1 MSHTKETPRQK
12 MIGMMYLVLTCMLA
26 LNVSRDVLDGFVTIN
41 ESIENTNSNFTSNTH
56 KIMQAF
62 DEGIRQGHHEFK
74 PYYIKAKKVNH
85 LTLQTFNYVE
95 SIKKEVVK
103 YTENVEGADTL
114 KLEKVERLDDCDKP
128 TFFLIGSDETKPKD
142 DKYSAKDL
150 KQTLINLSDS
160 LNTMIDEMKNKNGLK
175 LPEDDYFVLKDKIR
189 LMTPTNKYKDKDGKP
204 ISWEFKNFYN
214 KPLAAV
220 VTNLSKIQSDI
231 KNIEAEMV
239 NSFASASGKLSVKF
253 NRMQA
258 RIVPVSNYV
267 QAGTPYTADV
277 FLAAS
282 SSDFKEDNLQ
292 FILGEIDTS
301 TGKISADATVL
312 PIENGMGKIKLLS
325 GSVGH
330 KDIKGWIK
338 FREGN
343 GNYKYFKYNNNYVV
357 ANSAVA
363 VSPDKMNVF
372 YLGVEN
378 PITVSAAGVAPTDLV
393 VNITGCNGSLVNNGN
408 GKYTANVSATG
419 TCIISVLQKTIDGL
433 KQQGTPQIFRVKKI
447 PNPPLRVSG
456 KSTYGNL
463 EMKTIDARNITAI
476 GVDNTGFDF
485 NAPFKVISFTMYVTN
500 SSGSNAQAFQIT
512 GNQLSSDAKKAIS
525 TIKMNSKIYVE
536 DIKVQAPD
544 GIREFPLLKIVV
556 K

>member
-189 LMTPTNKYKDKDGKP
+189 LMTPNNRYKDKDGKP

-301 TGKISADATVL
+301 TGKISADATIL

-372 YLGVEN
+372 YMGVEN

-419 TCIISVLQKTIDGL
+419 TCIISILQKTIDGL